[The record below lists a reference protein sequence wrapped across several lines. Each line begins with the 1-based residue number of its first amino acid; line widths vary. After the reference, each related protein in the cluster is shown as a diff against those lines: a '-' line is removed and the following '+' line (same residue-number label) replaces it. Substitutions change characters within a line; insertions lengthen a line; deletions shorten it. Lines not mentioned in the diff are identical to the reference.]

1 MSVLPIASLTLPH
14 LGVPPIFGKPVV
26 NVSNLPAPVGP
37 QQVHPSVVVVVEDV
51 VVVVVARGAVVVVVA
66 AGAVVVVVE
75 PIHEPPAPHA
85 SQQLG
90 TDPTHAVPPGGAL
103 QFPLCLVEQV
113 VLPVALVWQQVTKP
127 GLPQVDC
134 AAHCTTAPLHWGRSD
149 PFSTAASVTSPT
161 QLT

>member
-1 MSVLPIASLTLPH
+1 
-14 LGVPPIFGKPVV
+14 
-26 NVSNLPAPVGP
+26 
-37 QQVHPSVVVVVEDV
+37 
-51 VVVVVARGAVVVVVA
+51 VVVVVAAGAVVVVVATGAVVVVVATGAVVVVVA